1 MMKTNR
7 IISMLFCAGILLGS
21 SGVMQAVEQQFTV
34 LKVEEATPEVKL
46 SPVQE
51 EFDQASMSETM
62 TILLG
67 IYLPVLAAIIGIPVS
82 TLIYRAKAYGGLDVL
97 LVSWRYALERG
108 RDQLLLKYA
117 KQHDD
122 ASLKRELILLNT
134 TLLGDDWHAVRPKLV
149 ADFVDRN
156 RFQFIKK
163 YNSEMRERVMYLM
176 NVYAAASDLYF
187 NKYHP
192 RTYLL
197 PYFYTSTGSKA
208 WGMHQLDSALGIL
221 E

>member
-21 SGVMQAVEQQFTV
+21 SGVMQAMQKEKNPKTIEFTPPV
-34 LKVEEATPEVKL
+34 LT
-46 SPVQE
+46 PVQE
-51 EFDQASMSETM
+51 EFDQASK

-67 IYLPVLAAIIGIPVS
+67 IFLPVLAAIIGIPVS
-82 TLIYRAKAYGGLDVL
+82 KLIYRAKAYGGLDVL
-97 LVSWRYALERG
+97 LVSWRYGLERG
-108 RDQLLLKYA
+108 RDQLFLKYA

-134 TLLGDDWHAVRPKLV
+134 TLLGDDWRAVRPKLV
-149 ADFVDRN
+149 DDFVDMN